1 MRVGASFFVSYRFT
15 LYFPQHYWSAMGY
28 LCLKRKHL
36 GGDLSM
42 LFTDDRGGIGVDGCD
57 DVEAMQIKKSPIPL
71 GFTSQKRK
79 NSGNKK
85 RIS

>member
-1 MRVGASFFVSYRFT
+1 
-15 LYFPQHYWSAMGY
+15 
-28 LCLKRKHL
+28 
-36 GGDLSM
+36 M